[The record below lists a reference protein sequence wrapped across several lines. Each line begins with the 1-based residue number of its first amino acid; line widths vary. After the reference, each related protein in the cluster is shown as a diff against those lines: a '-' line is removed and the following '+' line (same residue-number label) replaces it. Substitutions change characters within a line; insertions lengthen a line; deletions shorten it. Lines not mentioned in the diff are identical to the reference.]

1 MTTDCSYC
9 PHFLPVPKTLAE
21 VEIVCP
27 DLEGPLPSSLFVRAA
42 CAPPGRLPLPHDL
55 GDLPVDA
62 AVAEDGADAARRAA
76 VPAAPLQRRVHEAPA
91 QPVPLDRRQV
101 GRRRRREQP
110 TQVPARAEKM
120 QNYCALQYGNYGM
133 G

>member
-1 MTTDCSYC
+1 MA
-9 PHFLPVPKTLAE
+9 K

-27 DLEGPLPSSLFVRAA
+27 DLEGPLPSSLLVRALV
-42 CAPPGRLPLPHDL
+42 PGLPLPHDL

-110 TQVPARAEKM
+110 AQVPARAEKM
-120 QNYCALQYGNYGM
+120 
-133 G
+133 